1 MEPSLFAWL
10 LLLLSAAYSWPVP
23 DSIVGG
29 HEAPPHSRPY
39 MASLQIQKVHQ
50 CGGVLLR
57 EDFVLTAAHCSGRLT
72 VVLGAHSVTQRE
84 ASQQIFSVK
93 KRYRPPKYKEDVLK
107 HDIMLLKKAHGCA
120 VDLLCLILR
129 CVSLYCRRLTVVL
142 GAHSVTQREE
152 TQQIFSVQKSYRPP
166 KYREGVLKHDIMLLK
181 LNRNATLNRY
191 VQPIPV
197 KSRGDV
203 AAGTACSTAGWGD
216 VTDDDTYPDKLQ
228 EVETTAL
235 SRREC
240 AKRWMSHI
248 RIDKTMTC
256 ATDQGS
262 VKGFCSGD
270 SGGPLVCGGAS
281 VGVVSFSGAKCG
293 DPAFPD
299 VYTRIAS
306 YREWIEKVMSRKKRS
321 SGELSDSVTPDP
333 GSILGLRI
341 QHTWREKGALT
352 KWKGTVLDRLTVNP
366 SLFMVKYDGFDCI
379 YGIELF
385 KDERVS
391 QLQVLSEKVENRH
404 LLPADRKP
412 GEEPES
418 LVGKQVEYVTDKGVK
433 RTGLVIFQVPA
444 KPSVYYIKYDDDFH
458 IHVYDLVKTS

>member
-39 MASLQIQKVHQ
+39 MASLQINKVHQ
-50 CGGVLLR
+50 CGGVLVR
-57 EDFVLTAAHCSGRLT
+57 EDFVLTAAHCTGRLT

-84 ASQQIFSVK
+84 ASQQIFSVQ
-93 KRYRPPKYKEDVLK
+93 KR
-107 HDIMLLKKAHGCA
+107 
-120 VDLLCLILR
+120 
-129 CVSLYCRRLTVVL
+129 
-142 GAHSVTQREE
+142 
-152 TQQIFSVQKSYRPP
+152 YRPP
-166 KYREGVLKHDIMLLK
+166 KYREGVLTHDIMLLK

-197 KSRGDV
+197 MSRGDV

-235 SRREC
+235 SRQEC
-240 AKRWMSHI
+240 GKRWMSHI

-306 YREWIEKVMSRKKRS
+306 YRNWIEKVMIRK
-321 SGELSDSVTPDP
+321 
-333 GSILGLRI
+333 
-341 QHTWREKGALT
+341 
-352 KWKGTVLDRLTVNP
+352 
-366 SLFMVKYDGFDCI
+366 
-379 YGIELF
+379 
-385 KDERVS
+385 
-391 QLQVLSEKVENRH
+391 
-404 LLPADRKP
+404 
-412 GEEPES
+412 
-418 LVGKQVEYVTDKGVK
+418 
-433 RTGLVIFQVPA
+433 
-444 KPSVYYIKYDDDFH
+444 
-458 IHVYDLVKTS
+458 